1 MKIKLFLLVLLSFTL
16 ISETPAQK
24 TKKKITITGKVV
36 DMYSNPVPGAFIM
49 IDGKTT
55 QWKTNN
61 KGDYKIK
68 LKSPVTQIG
77 VFTTATG
84 AVEETVNGRTT
95 INFNLEKYVSPEI
108 NAGKS
113 DSEED
118 VVDSGYDVVRK
129 KNVTT
134 PVTKSDVSGKQY
146 TTFSTIY
153 EMLQTIPGIWV
164 SGSSVTIRGTGT
176 SGSSTPLYV
185 VNGSVVNSVSSLDP
199 SVVKSIEVLK
209 GPAASVYGVNGA
221 NGVILIKTK

>member
-16 ISETPAQK
+16 ISEAPAQK

-68 LKSPVTQIG
+68 LKNPVTQIG

-84 AVEETVNGRTT
+84 AVEETINGRTT

-113 DSEED
+113 DPEED
-118 VVDSGYDVVRK
+118 VVGTGYDVVRK

-134 PVTKSDVSGKQY
+134 PVTRSDVSGKQY

-185 VNGSVVNSVSSLDP
+185 VNGSVVNSVNSLDP